1 MTELVERLAVSDLNL
16 GEGTTTTGR
25 LSTAGIEKTERAAR
39 ANPDAT
45 ANAWEE
51 RVRRSLMLKK
61 HMPFSPHQLA
71 EKYEAEFAKHRTL
84 QRWWLTTTQLW
95 EECNDDDH
103 TAEQKLALVRMLLT
117 QHFKMLEQATISGG
131 AFGAAWPHSF
141 LPPIEGGQA
150 VGASAA
156 DRAAVATDVTNRARL
171 AEALKKAEK

>member
-1 MTELVERLAVSDLNL
+1 MHSWSCGILASIRVDSHVHS
-16 GEGTTTTGR
+16 
-25 LSTAGIEKTERAAR
+25 ST
-39 ANPDAT
+39 
-45 ANAWEE
+45 
-51 RVRRSLMLKK
+51 
-61 HMPFSPHQLA
+61 H
-71 EKYEAEFAKHRTL
+71 AKSGGGNRN
-84 QRWWLTTTQLW
+84 